1 MWLCEDKLK
10 GEKAHFRLPSAS
22 QKRALLSSLIT
33 IGSFSND
40 DGNGNENVVVK
51 LYVKNKGLD
60 GIELPDLCKI
70 IAVVYQFSYQANQQ
84 DSTGILS
91 ILLTDWHSLLLCQLR
106 ELDDIFRQKYPRTQ
120 LFG

>member
-10 GEKAHFRLPSAS
+10 GGKAHFRLPSAS
-22 QKRALLSSLIT
+22 QKRALLSSLIP

-51 LYVKNKGLD
+51 LYVKNTGLD

-70 IAVVYQFSYQANQQ
+70 IGVVYQLSYQANQQ

-91 ILLTDWHSLLLCQLR
+91 IPTSNVNSPYWLPFITFMSVTGIGWY
-106 ELDDIFRQKYPRTQ
+106 I
-120 LFG
+120 